1 MPNVQK
7 IYHGNDLRPD
17 LMKLSLASRRLF
29 YLCLSKLKRNTNPK
43 NVEIF
48 FDPKDEI
55 IITVEEYM
63 ECGVAFD
70 ESYRQMIVGAKDL
83 VGYVCTVNAD
93 IFYSNPEKQIEY
105 KKSRRPKKRSFT
117 LASYAEYQYG
127 SAKVLIRLS
136 DEVGFFIAQLTNE
149 FTSQMLKSALT
160 IPESN
165 AGKLYLLLREW
176 ISGGYKTQR
185 IVTVDYL
192 KDCLQ
197 VGNTYAS
204 YRNFNYAYF
213 QKAAYI
219 LVTRTEFTKIKMEIA
234 ERDGRKAYKVKISY
248 KFKEK
253 EVV

>member
-1 MPNVQK
+1 
-7 IYHGNDLRPD
+7 
-17 LMKLSLASRRLF
+17 MKLPLASRRLF
-29 YLCLSKLKRNTNPK
+29 YLCLSKLKRTSNKK

-55 IITVEEYM
+55 TITVDEYM
-63 ECGVAFD
+63 KCGVAFD

-93 IFYSNPEKQIEY
+93 IFYCDPEKNIEY

-127 SAKVLIRLS
+127 SAKVVIRLS

-149 FTSQMLKSALT
+149 FTSQMLRSALT

-176 ISGGYKTQR
+176 ISGGYKKQR
-185 IVTVDYL
+185 IVRVEYL
-192 KDCLQ
+192 KECLQ
-197 VGNTYAS
+197 VGNSYAS
-204 YRNFNYAYF
+204 YRNFSYSYF
-213 QKAAYI
+213 QKAADI
-219 LVTRTEFTKIKMEIA
+219 LVARTEFTKIKMEIA

-248 KFKEK
+248 SYDEK
-253 EVV
+253 TFDELSNI